1 MTMASDDT
9 LAPELDRLCRLD
21 AVAAL
26 LPELVR
32 ALDGRDVRMKRYGLE

>member
-9 LAPELDRLCRLD
+9 LAPELDRLRRLD

-26 LPELVR
+26 LPSWF
-32 ALDGRDVRMKRYGLE
+32 ALSTSATFG